1 MADVEE
7 GPLRRALWLAVC
19 AVMMNAE
26 GAWAQYAGAA
36 PSPAPSSAPARTI
49 PSPFLG
55 SVPTGQPTAEPLP
68 LTILD
73 TINRA
78 LEHNLGILLS
88 DDARGRAEGAK
99 WRALGGML
107 PTIYG
112 RVAESRQLIDLAAY
126 GFPLPPGIPPIV
138 GPFNLFDARVYGS
151 QSVFDLRAINDVR
164 AERHNVAVAG
174 YNYRSARELVVLVS
188 ANAYLQALAASAR
201 ADSARAQLQS
211 AQALYNQAT
220 TMRQNGLVAGI
231 DVLRAEVE
239 LNTEKQRVTVA
250 ANDFEKSKLQI
261 GRIIGLPIGQEITL
275 TNELPSVPVPDITF
289 KDALERA
296 YKDRPDYQAALER
309 VKAAEATRAAAIGDN
324 LPSVT
329 VNADVGQLVAPDN
342 SHYTFAVVGAVNIP
356 IFQAGRTRGRVIEA
370 EADLKSRRAEAE
382 DLRAAIYYDVKT
394 AFMDLQATGERLQVA
409 TSGRDVAQMTLTQA
423 RDRFAAGVAN
433 NVEVVQA
440 QEAVSRA
447 NEQYIDALYFYNV
460 EKAVL
465 ARDLGDAEAAVRR
478 YLGGPRQ

>member
-1 MADVEE
+1 MFNI
-7 GPLRRALWLAVC
+7 G
-19 AVMMNAE
+19 
-26 GAWAQYAGAA
+26 GAPARAQYVPGAA
-36 PSPAPSSAPARTI
+36 SAAREASTAAQPPSSAPPRTI
-49 PSPFLG
+49 GPTFFG

-78 LEHNLGILLS
+78 LEHNLGILLT
-88 DDARGRAEGAK
+88 DDARGRAEGAR
-99 WRALGGML
+99 WRALGEML
-107 PTIYG
+107 PNVSG
-112 RVAESRQLIDLAAY
+112 RISETRQLVDLAAY
-126 GFPLPPGIPPIV
+126 GFPLPEGIPAIV
-138 GPFNLFDARVYGS
+138 GPFNLFDARIYGS
-151 QSVFDLRAINDVR
+151 QTIFDLRAINDVR
-164 AERHNVAVAG
+164 AEKHNVAAAG
-174 YNYRSARELVVLVS
+174 HNYRSARELVVLVA
-188 ANAYLQALAASAR
+188 ANSYLQALAASAR
-201 ADSARAQLQS
+201 ADSARAQLNS
-211 AQALYNQAT
+211 AQALYNQAVD
-220 TMRQNGLVAGI
+220 MRQSGLVAGI

-239 LNTEKQRVTVA
+239 LNTEKQRVTAA
-250 ANDFEKSKLQI
+250 ANDFEKAKLQI
-261 GRIIGLPIGQEITL
+261 GRIIGLPAGQDVAL
-275 TNELPSVPVPDITF
+275 MNELPSVPVPDITL

-309 VKAAEATRAAAIGDN
+309 VKAAEATKAAAIGDN

-329 VNADVGQLVAPDN
+329 VNGDFGELVAPGN

-394 AFMDLQATGERLQVA
+394 AFMDLQAAAEQLQVA
-409 TSGRDVAQMTLTQA
+409 TSGRDVAQMTLAQS

-447 NEQYIDALYFYNV
+447 NEQYIDALYLYNV
-460 EKAVL
+460 GKAVL

-478 YLGGPRQ
+478 YLGGPR